1 LITHVRRPSIALIV
15 GQRAARPPRAVNPWA
30 GWALALA
37 AVVGGWLSYGWQG
50 LVLAV
55 TVIVFWL
62 LLQFSRSLR
71 ALQRAAGRP
80 VGSVPN
86 AVMFSAKLQA
96 GLRLPQVLALTGS
109 LGRKVGDTDGQG
121 PETWAW
127 ADAAGDEVRVE
138 LHGGRVSA
146 WKLTRAAPAAPDA

>member
-1 LITHVRRPSIALIV
+1 M
-15 GQRAARPPRAVNPWA
+15 NPWA

-50 LVLAV
+50 LVLAL

-86 AVMFSAKLQA
+86 AVMLNAKLQA

-109 LGRKVGDTDGQG
+109 LGRKVGDD

-138 LHGGRVSA
+138 LHGGRVCA
-146 WKLTRAAPAAPDA
+146 WKLTRAALEA

>member
-1 LITHVRRPSIALIV
+1 M
-15 GQRAARPPRAVNPWA
+15 NPWA

-50 LVLAV
+50 LVLAL

-86 AVMFSAKLQA
+86 AVMLNAKLQA

-109 LGRKVGDTDGQG
+109 LGRKVGDD

-138 LHGGRVSA
+138 LHGGRVCA
-146 WKLTRAAPAAPDA
+146 WKLTRAPLEA

>member
-1 LITHVRRPSIALIV
+1 M
-15 GQRAARPPRAVNPWA
+15 NPWV

-37 AVVGGWLSYGWQG
+37 ALVGGWLSYGWRG

-86 AVMFSAKLQA
+86 AVMFNAKLQA

-109 LGRKVGDTDGQG
+109 LGRKVGDD
-121 PETWAW
+121 PEAWAW

-146 WKLTRAAPAAPDA
+146 WKLTRAAAAAPEA

>member
-1 LITHVRRPSIALIV
+1 M
-15 GQRAARPPRAVNPWA
+15 NPWV
-30 GWALALA
+30 GWGLALA

-86 AVMFSAKLQA
+86 AVMFNARLQE

-109 LGRKVGDTDGQG
+109 LGRKVEGAGGQG

-138 LHGGRVSA
+138 LHDGRVSA
-146 WKLTRAAPAAPDA
+146 WKLTRAAAPAPDA